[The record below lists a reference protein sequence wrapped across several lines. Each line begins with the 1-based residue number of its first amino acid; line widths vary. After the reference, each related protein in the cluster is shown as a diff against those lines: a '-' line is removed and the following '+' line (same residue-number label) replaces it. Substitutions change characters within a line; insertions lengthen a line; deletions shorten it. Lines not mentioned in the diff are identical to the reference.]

1 MGDRVVPSTAFGLP
15 LDDMNPD
22 IKKRLHCRMGCRL
35 AVAQVIPD
43 NDFPLAKVNDPPALK
58 ELSRSVTFHLTE
70 K

>member
-1 MGDRVVPSTAFGLP
+1 
-15 LDDMNPD
+15 
-22 IKKRLHCRMGCRL
+22 MGCRL